1 MIDKPCAEYAARNS
15 SPILEVLEREFASAR
30 KVLEIGSGTGQ
41 HAVTFGARLPHLS
54 WQTSDLEENH
64 GAIRAWIDG
73 AGLANVHYPLA
84 IDVRAAQVDADCWDG
99 VFSANTAHIM
109 SIEAVRAMFSLV
121 GRALRRNGVFCLYG
135 PFRQGGKFNTTSNAE
150 FNVSLRA
157 RDPDMG
163 IRDIEVLDEFGR
175 GTGLRRTRLYAM
187 PANNHLVVWAR
198 SGSDAS

>member
-1 MIDKPCAEYAARNS
+1 M
-15 SPILEVLEREFASAR
+15 LEREFADAGR
-30 KVLEIGSGTGQ
+30 VLEIGSGTGQ
-41 HAVTFGARLPHLS
+41 HAVAFGARMTHLS
-54 WQTSDLEENH
+54 WQTSDLVESH
-64 GAIRAWIDG
+64 DAIRAWIDG

-84 IDVRAAQVDADCWDG
+84 IDVRSAQVDAESWDG
-99 VFSANTAHIM
+99 VYSSNTAHIM
-109 SIEAVRAMFSLV
+109 SIEGVRSMFSLV

-175 GTGLRRTRLYAM
+175 AAGLWRKRLYAM
-187 PANNHLVVWAR
+187 PTNNHLIVWAK
-198 SGSDAS
+198 SGSEAS